1 MIPTVL
7 YTQVDKE
14 GYLTVNM
21 MVKGQDS
28 VKKHINY
35 FEEVQKL
42 VLCEEYD
49 GESHISPLLLEKG
62 EIGVEKFKGNVERAT
77 TLIKQQAIE
86 KVVLARQL
94 KVKFNEDI
102 STEYVLQRLL
112 KEQPTSY
119 TYILEGEHQHFIGA
133 SPEG

>member
-1 MIPTVL
+1 
-7 YTQVDKE
+7 
-14 GYLTVNM
+14 M

-49 GESHISPLLLEKG
+49 RESHISPLLLEKE
-62 EIGVEKFKGNVERAT
+62 EIGVEKFKGNIERAT

-119 TYILEGEHQHFIGA
+119 TYILEESISILSALPQKG
-133 SPEG
+133 